1 MIGNNDR
8 GPGSITVSQNTVL
21 QMGRCNWRPQ
31 NLGHYSRPGK
41 RKPEQTSPSK
51 KANTIRN
58 NRPIIS
64 TESPLHDID
73 NIEPGHK
80 PKDNDCHSGNS
91 SEDLE
96 GSPEGWDSE
105 DEKEDYT
112 TIDMEDE
119 IVEEIAF
126 NSQQP
131 S

>member
-1 MIGNNDR
+1 LTCHCI
-8 GPGSITVSQNTVL
+8 
-21 QMGRCNWRPQ
+21 
-31 NLGHYSRPGK
+31 
-41 RKPEQTSPSK
+41 KPEQTSPSK

-112 TIDMEDE
+112 TIDIEDE